1 MKLLKRFSL
10 LILLVVAISSCNFNN
25 AFIQKRKYQKG
36 YHLSIK
42 KKISKTDNSR
52 RKDTPLEQKDALE
65 KESSFSKSSEKNT
78 GTIIKTENIKSG
90 DELTN
95 LNETIKEDIV
105 EQAIANKS
113 SKEKVN
119 HIKTYAKNLAEQI
132 KNVIENKS
140 IVKSNTAGKTST
152 SDNSELI
159 NIILIVILVLLILAL
174 IGKILPGL
182 GWLLGVVI
190 LVLLIY
196 LVLTLLDV
204 V

>member
-1 MKLLKRFSL
+1 MKLLNRLSI
-10 LILLVVAISSCNFNN
+10 LILLVVAISSCSVNN
-25 AFIQKRKYQKG
+25 GFIQKRKYQKG
-36 YHLSIK
+36 YHLSMK
-42 KKISKTDNSR
+42 NKISNSDNSK
-52 RKDTPLEQKDALE
+52 RKDNQLKHELA
-65 KESSFSKSSEKNT
+65 KESSFSRASEKSN
-78 GTIIKTENIKSG
+78 GAVIKTEN
-90 DELTN
+90 TN
-95 LNETIKEDIV
+95 TEDIA
-105 EQAIANKS
+105 EKAIKNDGNQ
-113 SKEKVN
+113 EKTN
-119 HIKTYAKNLAEQI
+119 RIKTNTKNLAEQI

-140 IVKSNTAGKTST
+140 IVKSNTASKTST

-159 NIILIVILVLLILAL
+159 NILLIVILVLLILAL